1 MAKNVTLKLD
11 DAVLRKAR
19 HLAVEQNTSLSQ
31 LLTSLL
37 VERVSERSG
46 YAAAKRRAVRRLDA
60 GLRLGGTPL
69 TRDQAHE
76 RSRLR

>member
-11 DAVLRKAR
+11 DAVLRQAK

-31 LLTSLL
+31 WLTDLI
-37 VERVSERSG
+37 VQRVTDRSG
-46 YAAAKRRAVRRLDA
+46 YAAARRRALKRQDA
-60 GLRLGGTPL
+60 GLRLGGKAL

-76 RSRLR
+76 R